1 VWVGA
6 YRRVPKLELEGRV
19 GGIGGESLEGLFGHT
34 NDHSALCEG
43 LRHIALSSRTL
54 KRDGAID
61 GDGERHEKGMS

>member
-1 VWVGA
+1 
-6 YRRVPKLELEGRV
+6 V

>member
-1 VWVGA
+1 VGA